1 MAKSNEIDLT
11 KLAALVA
18 KMRNGRPLRDVAEE
32 IGGVSAPTLSRIQ
45 NGHLPD
51 LDTFMRICRWLKVS
65 PDDFQVSPLKKV
77 VDSGIDTRETVCA
90 YLRADR
96 TLPVTTANALT
107 TMIELAYKDILNGT
121 FDEDK

>member
-18 KMRNGRPLRDVAEE
+18 KKRNGRPLRDIAEE

-51 LDTFMRICRWLKVS
+51 LDTFMRICRWLQVS
-65 PDDFQVSPLKKV
+65 PDDFQVSALKNV
-77 VDSGIDTRETVCA
+77 VDSGINTRETVCA

-96 TLPVTTANALT
+96 TLPPATASALT

-121 FDEDK
+121 FDDIQ